1 MGRIVAVDAST
12 EPSVKGPTWKENA
25 KYFIHH
31 IPHIINCIKVNTHT
45 K

>member
-12 EPSVKGPTWKENA
+12 EPSVKGPTWREDAK

-31 IPHIINCIKVNTHT
+31 IPHIIN
-45 K
+45 